1 MQQKKHRK
9 QLNNGM
15 NGTSDNQFSIS
26 KEEFQTQATANKKIS
41 KKLVATAIVEVCI
54 LMMMSFA
61 WYYYQS
67 HRKVISEE
75 REVMAPYY
83 LYLVDETG
91 QDFFSLTVGNLH
103 PGEVKQIILGVT
115 NKKPNNDDGISYNV
129 GKDSIFDYEL
139 ELAYTQNLPLE
150 YKVYELQK
158 QENGESTNGSLDE
171 NSITVNTTNSEGNE
185 PGSVSFTKTLL
196 TQKYDTES
204 ISNKNNEEMYREN
217 YTSTVNLGQY
227 DIYDKSS
234 KDGTNLN
241 LATTVKDGTVTF
253 DLDYY
258 LIELEWEDDIDFS
271 DYLKETDLVYV
282 IVKAMQLEPEEVTE
296 TVQ

>member
-1 MQQKKHRK
+1 MQQKKHHK

-15 NGTSDNQFSIS
+15 NGTSDNRFLIS
-26 KEEFQTQATANKKIS
+26 KEEFQMQATTNKKIS

-67 HRKVISEE
+67 HRKVVSEE

-91 QDFFSLTVGNLH
+91 EDFFSLTVGNLH

-115 NKKPNNDDGISYNV
+115 NKKPNNDGGISYNV

-158 QENGESTNGSLDE
+158 QETETND
-171 NSITVNTTNSEGNE
+171 SITIKGIDSEGNE
-185 PGSVSFTKTLL
+185 KVIGIFNKTLL
-196 TQKYDTES
+196 NQKAGANE
-204 ISNKNNEEMYREN
+204 ISLKNNQEMYGSDNVE
-217 YTSTVNLGQY
+217 STVNLGQY
-227 DIYDKSS
+227 DIYDTGAG
-234 KDGTNLN
+234 GTSLN
-241 LATTVKDGTVTF
+241 LETKVNSGGEVTF

-258 LIELEWEDDIDFS
+258 LIELEWKDGIDFS

-282 IVKAMQLEPEEVTE
+282 IVKAMQLEPEEVAQTAE
-296 TVQ
+296 E

>member
-1 MQQKKHRK
+1 MQQKKHHK

-15 NGTSDNQFSIS
+15 NGTSDNRFLIS
-26 KEEFQTQATANKKIS
+26 KEEFQMQATANKKIS

-91 QDFFSLTVGNLH
+91 EDFFSLTVGNLH

-115 NKKPNNDDGISYNV
+115 NKKPNNDGGISYNV

-158 QENGESTNGSLDE
+158 QENGEATND
-171 NSITVNTTNSEGNE
+171 SITIEGIDSEGNE
-185 PGSVSFTKTLL
+185 KVIGIFNKTLL
-196 TQKYDTES
+196 NQKAGANE
-204 ISNKNNEEMYREN
+204 ISLKNNQEMYGSDNVE
-217 YTSTVNLGQY
+217 STVNLGQY
-227 DIYDKSS
+227 DIYDTGAG
-234 KDGTNLN
+234 GTSLN
-241 LATTVKDGTVTF
+241 LETKVNSGGEVTF

-258 LIELEWEDDIDFS
+258 LIELEWKDGIDFS

-282 IVKAMQLEPEEVTE
+282 IVKAMQLEPEEVAQTAE
-296 TVQ
+296 E